1 MFMQSLGAVGRTAVR
16 ATPDVASAEPGFNV
30 GWQLLTADDWKV
42 MSALAGHEVKPGGA
56 IPLAGADLL
65 DARRN
70 GFTGQFSASFFTS
83 RLSAPGQPAEIREQL
98 ERGLAYVSERDAVNA
113 RRSSSYLDAPA
124 GRVNLY
130 A

>member
-1 MFMQSLGAVGRTAVR
+1 MQSVGVVGQTAVFAASDV
-16 ATPDVASAEPGFNV
+16 ATPELEPNA
-30 GWQLLTADDWKV
+30 GWQMLTADDWKV

-56 IPLAGADLL
+56 IPLAGSDLL
-65 DARRN
+65 AARRN
-70 GFTGQFSASFFTS
+70 GFTAPFSASFFTS

-98 ERGLAYVSERDAVNA
+98 ERGLAYVKERDAVHA
-113 RRSSSYLDAPA
+113 RQSNTYLDASA